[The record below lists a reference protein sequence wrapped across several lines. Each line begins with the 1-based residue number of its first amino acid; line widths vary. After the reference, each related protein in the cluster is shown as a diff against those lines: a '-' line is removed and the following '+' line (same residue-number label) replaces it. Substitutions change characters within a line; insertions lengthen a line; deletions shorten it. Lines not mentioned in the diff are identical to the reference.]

1 MSKDLII
8 GIDAGTSVIKSI
20 AFDLSGKQ
28 IATAA
33 VPNRYFTSKD
43 GAATQPLDQTWQDCA
58 YSLNQLGDKIPELAD
73 RVAAAAVTGQGDGT
87 WLIDKDTRP
96 VGDAWLW
103 LDARAGSKAEA
114 LRKHPSDIA
123 RFKRTGTGLNAC
135 QQGTQ
140 LAYMMTHFP
149 EQINQAETA
158 FHCKDW
164 LYHNFT
170 GVRATDPSEGCFTFG
185 DYQTGCYSSDVI
197 DFYNLGTYSSLIPP
211 ICDGVQTHHPMT
223 RSAAK
228 QTGLLAG
235 TPIVLGYVDIVCS
248 ALGAGAY
255 EPGVSVGCTIVGSTG
270 VHIRAQ
276 KSAEIKL
283 NCDLKSGYAMVMPI
297 EGIAAQLQTNMASTL
312 NLDWVLGLAEQ
323 IAGSLGVNV
332 EKDFFLK
339 LVDDWIVNAQPA
351 SLLYHPYIS
360 NAGERGPFIDHTA
373 SSSFLGLSSNHQFGD
388 LVRGTIEGLGF
399 AARDCYT
406 AMGKVPQEVRLTGG
420 AARSKGLRE
429 ILSATLG
436 TPVRQSTREETG
448 ASGAAMI
455 AAVSLGVFNTMDL
468 CLEEWVTPMLD
479 EQEKPVLELTNK
491 YNRHFPKYISARQA
505 LQPIW
510 HQLSNSKGH

>member
-1 MSKDLII
+1 
-8 GIDAGTSVIKSI
+8 
-20 AFDLSGKQ
+20 
-28 IATAA
+28 
-33 VPNRYFTSKD
+33 
-43 GAATQPLDQTWQDCA
+43 
-58 YSLNQLGDKIPELAD
+58 
-73 RVAAAAVTGQGDGT
+73 
-87 WLIDKDTRP
+87 
-96 VGDAWLW
+96 
-103 LDARAGSKAEA
+103 
-114 LRKHPSDIA
+114 
-123 RFKRTGTGLNAC
+123 
-135 QQGTQ
+135 
-140 LAYMMTHFP
+140 
-149 EQINQAETA
+149 
-158 FHCKDW
+158 
-164 LYHNFT
+164 
-170 GVRATDPSEGCFTFG
+170 
-185 DYQTGCYSSDVI
+185 
-197 DFYNLGTYSSLIPP
+197 
-211 ICDGVQTHHPMT
+211 
-223 RSAAK
+223 
-228 QTGLLAG
+228 
-235 TPIVLGYVDIVCS
+235 
-248 ALGAGAY
+248 
-255 EPGVSVGCTIVGSTG
+255 
-270 VHIRAQ
+270 
-276 KSAEIKL
+276 
-283 NCDLKSGYAMVMPI
+283 
-297 EGIAAQLQTNMASTL
+297 MASTL

-373 SSSFLGLSSNHQFGD
+373 SSSFLGLSSNHLFGD

-491 YNRHFPKYISARQA
+491 YNRHFPKYISARQRFSQFGINYQIQRDTEHDA
-505 LQPIW
+505 KNCDHW
-510 HQLSNSKGH
+510 